1 MDTAADALVQRQ
13 GLWEYGTTKWLSL
26 RVGTPSDSNRW
37 RSHITREWWTIQRA
51 EIGSPCSP
59 LVRVRMQAAC
69 EQKLVEGL
77 GGYATALA
85 AAAGVHGD
93 PERALAAAC
102 PEADEYLR
110 RKGTTFED
118 VVARKRE
125 LRLAL

>member
-1 MDTAADALVQRQ
+1 MRDLGAPT
-13 GLWEYGTTKWLSL
+13 
-26 RVGTPSDSNRW
+26 DSNRW
-37 RSHITREWWTIQRA
+37 RSHITRDWWHIQRA

-69 EQKLVEGL
+69 EQRLVEGL

-85 AAAGVHGD
+85 AAAGVEGD
-93 PERALAAAC
+93 PERALQLLA
-102 PEADEYLR
+102 PKLSEYMR